1 MELSAPEALPCSRG
15 RPCWPVPPLM
25 TSPTPPIAAESAP
38 AVVLRVLIADDEPA
52 ARRRL
57 RKQLAAF
64 TDIEVVGECGDG
76 AEFVEMV
83 KRLRPDLALLDIQM
97 PGTDGLTAIRNCA
110 PEDRP
115 VVVFVT
121 AFEKHALEAFDV
133 QAADYLLK
141 PISRAR
147 LATALNRSRVLC
159 QSRTAAPRQ
168 GAPFEKVSRLNRLV
182 VPTGE
187 RMLVVQSSSIDWIE
201 SAGNYA
207 VIHVGSDT
215 HVLRET
221 LLELEARLAQGQ
233 FLRISRT
240 TLVNLD
246 RVRELRSDASGGH
259 VMLLA
264 DGTKLGIT
272 RGIREV
278 QKRLETS

>member
-1 MELSAPEALPCSRG
+1 MNSLPQ
-15 RPCWPVPPLM
+15 
-25 TSPTPPIAAESAP
+25 PTPADSAP
-38 AVVLRVLIADDEPA
+38 AVVLRALIADDEPA

-64 TDIEVVGECGDG
+64 TDIEIVGECGDG
-76 AEFVEMV
+76 AEFAEVV
-83 KRLRPDLALLDIQM
+83 KRTRPDLALLDIQM

-110 PEDRP
+110 LEERP
-115 VVVFVT
+115 VVIFVT
-121 AFEKHALEAFDV
+121 AFEQHALEAFDV

-147 LATALNRSRVLC
+147 LATALNRARVLC
-159 QSRTAAPRQ
+159 QSRATVSRQ
-168 GAPFEKVSRLNRLV
+168 GASVEKVSRLNRLV